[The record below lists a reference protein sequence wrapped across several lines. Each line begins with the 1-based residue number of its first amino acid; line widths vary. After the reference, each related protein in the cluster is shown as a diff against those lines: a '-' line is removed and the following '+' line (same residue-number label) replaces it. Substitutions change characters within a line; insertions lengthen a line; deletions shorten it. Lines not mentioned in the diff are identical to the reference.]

1 MKCFAS
7 MGFMLKSKATKGGI
21 KFMYCINCGVE
32 LADSEKVCPLCG
44 TPVYNPDIKIKE
56 KEPPYPPYHPKDT
69 KLKTKVVLLVV
80 TILFA
85 VMLTQFI
92 ICEFS
97 IPSAEKW
104 AGYVIGGLL
113 LSYIVFVLPLWFRKP
128 NPIIFVVCDH
138 IAVLLFLLYVSYM
151 TGGKWFLNF
160 ALPAVGALML
170 INTVFAVLL
179 KYVHRGHFY
188 IIGGMMIA
196 LGGFSV
202 LLEFLINNAFKAQ
215 NTLQWSFFPA
225 AAGLVIGIMFIII
238 AMCRP
243 FREALEKKLFM

>member
-1 MKCFAS
+1 MKSFVNTAS
-7 MGFMLKSKATKGGI
+7 MLKSKATKGGI
-21 KFMYCINCGVE
+21 EFMYCVNCGVE

-44 TPVYNPDIKIKE
+44 TTVYHPDIKRKE
-56 KEPPYPPYHPKDT
+56 KEPPYPPYTPKDT
-69 KLKTKVVLLVV
+69 KLKRKAVLLVV

-97 IPSAEKW
+97 IASAEKW
-104 AGYVIGGLL
+104 AGYVIGGLV
-113 LSYIVFVLPLWFRKP
+113 LSYILFVLPLWFRKP
-128 NPIIFVVCDH
+128 NPIIFVICDH
-138 IAVLLFLLYVSYM
+138 ITVLLFLMYVSYM
-151 TGGKWFLNF
+151 TGGHWFLNF
-160 ALPAVGALML
+160 ALPAVGTLML
-170 INTVFAVLL
+170 INTAFTVLL

-188 IIGGMMIA
+188 IMGGMMAA

-238 AMCRP
+238 DMCRP